1 MPMVRLWLVCL
12 LLSTSASAEELR
24 FAPLPLVDEKTL
36 RAEYLPMLDYLG
48 KQTGDSYRWN
58 FIPKYPEML
67 QAMIDGEIDLAIL
80 GPLPYARL
88 TARARHFEPLVQF
101 REKDGRADYDCVL
114 VAFGKD
120 RTLKLKDIKGKRLG
134 LTQAESTCGYFA
146 VASMLKQAGRAPD
159 KDGNRYEYAGNHSKA
174 ALGVV
179 QGRYDIAG
187 LKRSQAEKYRSLDLH
202 VIAESGPYPAFALV
216 VNTLTV
222 SPARSALIRRALL
235 KVDEVTRS
243 GWSETIRHGFVAAS
257 DADYADTRARIAE
270 LGSVPDSPGSR

>member
-1 MPMVRLWLVCL
+1 MPMMRLLLVCM
-12 LLSTSASAEELR
+12 LLSTQVAADALR

-36 RAEYLPMLDYLG
+36 RADYLPMLDYLG

-58 FIPKYPEML
+58 FFPKYPDML
-67 QAMIDGEIDLAIL
+67 QAMILGEIDLAIL

-88 TARARHFEPLVQF
+88 TARAKHFEPLVQF

-120 RTLKLKDIKGKRLG
+120 RALKLKDIKDKRIG

-146 VASMLKQAGRAPD
+146 VASMLRQAGRAPD

-187 LKRSQAEKYRSLDLH
+187 LKRNQAEKYRSLDLH

-216 VNTLTV
+216 ANTRTLA
-222 SPARSALIRRALL
+222 PERRAAIRSALLS
-235 KVDEVTRS
+235 VDDVTRAA
-243 GWSETIRHGFVAAS
+243 WSEATKYGAVAAS
-257 DADYADTRARIAE
+257 DAGYADTRARIGA
-270 LGSVPDSPGSR
+270 LGNIPDGPGSR

>member
-12 LLSTSASAEELR
+12 LFSTSVAAETLR

-36 RAEYLPMLDYLG
+36 RADYLPMLEYLG

-58 FIPKYPEML
+58 FFPKYPDLL
-67 QAMIDGEIDLAIL
+67 QAMILGEIDLAIL

-88 TARARHFEPLVQF
+88 TARARYFEPLVQF

-114 VAFGKD
+114 VVFGKD
-120 RTLKLKDIKGKRLG
+120 RALKLKDIKDKRIG

-146 VASMLKQAGRAPD
+146 VASMLKQAGRGPD
-159 KDGNRYEYAGNHSKA
+159 KDGNRYEYAGNHSNA
-174 ALGVV
+174 ALGVI

-187 LKRSQAEKYRSLDLH
+187 LKRNQAEKYRSLDLH

-216 VNTLTV
+216 ANTRTLT
-222 SPARSALIRRALL
+222 PDRRAAIRRALL
-235 KVDEVTRS
+235 SVDAATRA
-243 GWSETIRHGFVAAS
+243 GWSEATRFGAVAAS
-257 DADYADTRARIAE
+257 DADYADTRARIDA
-270 LGSVPDSPGSR
+270 LGSIPESPVSR